1 MERGLVRRWE
11 WMLGVIALL
20 FAFWLWSGPPVA
32 AQTITETYKLYLPLV
47 SKAPDPCEA
56 IDGGTYTTLD
66 VVADP
71 TGLRPPNDPET
82 DPGFNLGLLGYELTD
97 ETKGLIYYDGGGDA
111 VQPPTFQYLFG
122 DHRIPTFPNVYKLH
136 NSDGTVVTSYPV
148 TMLGMETELAEIIYT
163 PESGYDIGGGYDAMV
178 AYASTERITLI
189 YNRYDNLHGYAV
201 YIENICVEP
210 SLLAL
215 FRQMEADDNAPPQA
229 LPVVRGGQPLGRA
242 RGEEIRIV
250 IRDQGTAMDP
260 RACNSWW
267 DNACP

>member
-1 MERGLVRRWE
+1 MARSSMRRFG
-11 WMLGVIALL
+11 WMLGVVALL
-20 FAFWLWSGPPVA
+20 FVFWLWSGPPVA

-47 SKAPDPCEA
+47 SKAPDPCAA
-56 IDGGTYTTLD
+56 IDGASYTTLD
-66 VVADP
+66 VAIDP
-71 TGLRPPNDPET
+71 TLPPPNNPAA
-82 DPGFNLGLLGYELTD
+82 DPGFNLGLLGYEWTD
-97 ETKGLIYYDGGGDA
+97 ETRGLIYYNGGGAA

-148 TMLGMETELAEIIYT
+148 TMLGMGTELAEIIYT
-163 PESGYDIGGGYDAMV
+163 PESGYDIGSGYDAMV

-189 YNRYDNLHGYAV
+189 YNRNDNLRGYAV

-215 FRQMEADDNAPPQA
+215 FRQMEADDTAPPQY

-267 DNACP
+267 DNDCP

>member
-1 MERGLVRRWE
+1 MRRRNG
-11 WMLGVIALL
+11 WMLGIGLMAAL
-20 FAFWLWSGPPVA
+20 FAFWLRHAPPVA

-56 IDGGTYTTLD
+56 IDGASYTTLS
-66 VVADP
+66 VAIDSTLP
-71 TGLRPPNDPET
+71 PPNDPES

-97 ETKGLIYYDGGGDA
+97 ETKGLIYYNGGGA
-111 VQPPTFQYLFG
+111 SVQPPTFQYLFG
-122 DHRIPTFPNVYKLH
+122 DRRIPNFPNVYRLH

-148 TMLGMETELAEIIYT
+148 TMLGMETAPAEVIYT
-163 PESGYDIGGGYDAMV
+163 PESGYDIGSGYDAMV

-189 YNRYDNLHGYAV
+189 YNRNDNLRGYAV

-215 FRQMEADDNAPPQA
+215 FRQQEADDSAPPSA

-242 RGEEIRIV
+242 RGSEIRVV

>member
-1 MERGLVRRWE
+1 MRRRAFLIG
-11 WMLGVIALL
+11 MMAVAAALL
-20 FAFWLWSGPPVA
+20 FAFVVQGRESIA
-32 AQTITETYKLYLPLV
+32 AQTITDTYKLYLPLV

-56 IDGGTYTTLD
+56 IEGASYTTLD
-66 VVADP
+66 VAIEP
-71 TGLRPPNDPET
+71 TLPPPNDPES

-97 ETKGLIYYDGGGDA
+97 ETKGLIYYDGGGA
-111 VQPPTFQYLFG
+111 AIQPPTLQYLFG
-122 DHRIPTFPNVYKLH
+122 DHRIPIFPNVYKLH
-136 NSDGTVVTSYPV
+136 NSDGTVVTTYPV
-148 TMLGMETELAEIIYT
+148 TMLGMRTELAEIIYT
-163 PESGYDIGGGYDAMV
+163 PESGYDIGNGYDAMV

-215 FRQMEADDNAPPQA
+215 FRQMEADDTAPPSY

-242 RGEEIRIV
+242 RGEEIRVV

-267 DNACP
+267 NNDCP